1 MTTAKRRAWEL
12 EGLMESLKVNGRI
25 ELPYRKVLAL
35 LGRENW
41 TKGAWEEICE
51 NFEAVGGEPSELQ
64 YCFFQADMLFLTTAD
79 LLTEV

>member
-1 MTTAKRRAWEL
+1 MTTAKRR
-12 EGLMESLKVNGRI
+12 
-25 ELPYRKVLAL
+25 
-35 LGRENW
+35 
-41 TKGAWEEICE
+41 AWEEICE